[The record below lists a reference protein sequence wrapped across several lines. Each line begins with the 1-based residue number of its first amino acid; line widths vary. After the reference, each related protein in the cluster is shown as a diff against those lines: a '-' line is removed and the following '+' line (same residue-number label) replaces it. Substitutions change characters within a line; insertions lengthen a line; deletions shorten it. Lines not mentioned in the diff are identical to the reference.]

1 VITFPKGTE
10 KALAKSL
17 MARTKAIRSLLH
29 KRLTAVLSRP
39 DATAADVA
47 AVLEQT
53 RRTLALMETPKVSPL
68 MNTAMGVQDATARA
82 VVAAVGK
89 ARGQD
94 LSQDLRLQVARLQ
107 RESQRVEWAQRVLAQ
122 QQRVER
128 EMFERLTLRARTALE
143 QGQAQKVLE
152 LADEQAEQADGRLR
166 LLARHELGN
175 LVATVTQE
183 TSQALGV
190 RRYRWTSERDERVRP
205 LHKKLDGTIR
215 SWDDPHPSE
224 GHPGQVWA
232 CRCTAQPVVDEV
244 PAAVPAKP
252 LPAPQKPPEAPR
264 PPPAVVA
271 PPRPSPR
278 PVERPARPRRPA
290 PVAPPPPPRAPSL
303 PALPALPPLP
313 VRPPLPVL
321 PALPSWPAQPLPS
334 FPGASGLAPIPAAPV
349 LAPRSPAPVLP
360 ELTLPSFPPRPPP
373 VPVASVEALAQRS
386 YREFRRSAEAEVYG
400 AELEALRGELTQT
413 EEAAVGAYTG
423 AHYGAVNTALR
434 TGKTHRL
441 VPALDAA
448 IDKAVIPA
456 DIVVRRGL
464 NSHPNLGDVDLIR
477 PGDILHEP
485 AYTSTSLSL
494 ARSFAGKYQLKIR
507 VPAGSKALWVDDIS
521 DNPGELELILARGS
535 RLQVL
540 GTEDIGGSVLIDCI
554 LLPRP

>member
-94 LSQDLRLQVARLQ
+94 LSQDLRLQVGRLQ
-107 RESQRVEWAQRVLAQ
+107 REAQRVEWAQRVLAQ

-128 EMFERLTLRARTALE
+128 EMFERLTLRARAALE
-143 QGQAQKVLE
+143 QGQPQKVLE
-152 LADEQAEQADGRLR
+152 FADEQAEQADGRLR

-190 RRYRWTSERDERVRP
+190 RRYRWLSERDERVRP
-205 LHKKLDGTIR
+205 LHRKLNGTIR
-215 SWDDPHPSE
+215 SWDDPHPTE
-224 GHPGQVWA
+224 GHPGHAWG

-244 PAAVPAKP
+244 PAAVPARP

-264 PPPAVVA
+264 TVPAVVA

-278 PVERPARPRRPA
+278 PVDRPARPRQPA
-290 PVAPPPPPRAPSL
+290 PVPPPPPPRAPSL
-303 PALPALPPLP
+303 PVLPPLP
-313 VRPPLPVL
+313 VRPPLPAL

-334 FPGASGLAPIPAAPV
+334 FPGASGLAPVPAAPA
-349 LAPRSPAPVLP
+349 LAPRAPAPVLP
-360 ELTLPSFPPRPPP
+360 ELKLPPVRPPPPRPTVQPLL
-373 VPVASVEALAQRS
+373 ERE
-386 YREFRRSAEAEVYG
+386 YREFRFSDKARPYGQRLVAEREP
-400 AELEALRGELTQT
+400 LTGP
-413 EEAAVGAYTG
+413 EEAAVGTYSG
-423 AHYGAVNTALR
+423 GSFLDVNRALR
-434 TGKTHRL
+434 AGRTHRL
-441 VPALDAA
+441 VDNLDSA
-448 IDKAVIPA
+448 IGKGVIPE
-456 DIVVRRGL
+456 DLTVWRGVGH
-464 NSHPNLGDVDLIR
+464 HPVLGR
-477 PGDILHEP
+477 PGLLKPGEVLQED
-485 AYTSTSLSL
+485 AYSSTSL
-494 ARSFAGKYQLKIR
+494 AMDAAFGAGPVLKIR
-507 VPAGSKALWVDDIS
+507 VPKGSKGLAMS
-521 DNPGELELILARGS
+521 DLSDHPDELE
-535 RLQVL
+535 V
-540 GTEDIGGSVLIDCI
+540 
-554 LLPRP
+554 LLPRGARFQVVKVSRTDYGRDVVELVLLPEGS